1 MLMNVLPAPAKMVRR
16 VLTMTEGTSVSVV
29 QGGQEISAKKVR

>member
-1 MLMNVLPAPAKMVRR
+1 MNVLPAPAKMVRR

>member
-1 MLMNVLPAPAKMVRR
+1 MNVLPAPAKMVRL

-29 QGGQEISAKKVR
+29 RVGLEISATKVR